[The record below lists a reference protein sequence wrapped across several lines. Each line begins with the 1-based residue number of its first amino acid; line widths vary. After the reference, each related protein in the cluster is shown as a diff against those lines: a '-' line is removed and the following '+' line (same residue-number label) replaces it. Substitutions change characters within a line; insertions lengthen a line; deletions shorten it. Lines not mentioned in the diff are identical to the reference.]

1 MDSILIVFLWILQNF
16 SKQIFNRSRMSEYV
30 DNGQNWFKSFFPRL
44 IYEKDPKL
52 CLKKKIHEGLF
63 RSSRSQVFFKIGVL
77 KNFPKFTGKHL
88 LWIFFLIKL
97 QARRPATVLKKRF
110 QYMCFRV
117 NIAKFLRKAFFIE
130 NLRWFLLPL
139 RVL

>member
-1 MDSILIVFLWILQNF
+1 MDSILSVFLWILQNF
-16 SKQIFNRSRMSEYV
+16 SEQIFNRSLMSDCV
-30 DNGQNWFKSFFPRL
+30 DNGQNRFKSFFPRL
-44 IYEKDPKL
+44 KKIQN
-52 CLKKKIHEGLF
+52 CVWKKIHEGLF